1 MERDIAKEKQEIW
14 IEGREELS
22 DDRRVTKNNSSA
34 FREVWTRWKDDD
46 WRCDGQLSDAP
57 LLFST
62 KETLL
67 SLNTVQVKQQERGL
81 IDRCQWRPLNSDLIC
96 GFSDGVTDDGQVSK
110 LFFCSWWS
118 LEKKCWL
125 CYDSFWIF
133 EFKIKEWSPL
143 QLDNVKKDLW
153 RVRWINRWMIDGWR
167 KDGLQRWT
175 GWLLLLIK
183 VQSTFPA
190 FSDLWT
196 SSRGDGR
203 LRAERGVDVRRGGLI
218 TEHVWTLSPLV

>member
-1 MERDIAKEKQEIW
+1 MKVSCFSPFGSLLLDLCPREFLLVWSKENHLVTFQPSKMERDIAKEKQEIW

-133 EFKIKEWSPL
+133 W
-143 QLDNVKKDLW
+143 V
-153 RVRWINRWMIDGWR
+153 
-167 KDGLQRWT
+167 
-175 GWLLLLIK
+175 
-183 VQSTFPA
+183 
-190 FSDLWT
+190 
-196 SSRGDGR
+196 
-203 LRAERGVDVRRGGLI
+203 
-218 TEHVWTLSPLV
+218 